1 MAFLLDTN
9 VCIGILTGR
18 SPQAVEK
25 LRQLSPSDVRVAS
38 VVRAELQFGAR
49 NSSRVEANLALLAT
63 FLAPFASVPFDDFAA
78 DYYGRIRA
86 DLHRAGVLIGPGRV
100 GEAGL
105 CPAEPGRGKEWKP
118 SQGFHVND
126 MLIAATAL
134 AHDLVLVTR
143 NVKEFG
149 RVPGLRWVDWEG

>member
-18 SPQAVEK
+18 SPQAVER
-25 LRQLSPSDVRVAS
+25 LRRLSPSDVRVAS
-38 VVRAELQFGAR
+38 VVRAELLFGAR
-49 NSSRVEANLALLAT
+49 NSSRVEGNLALLAT
-63 FLAPFASVPFDDFAA
+63 FLAPFASVPFDDMAA

-86 DLHRAGVLIGPGRV
+86 DLHRAGEIIGP
-100 GEAGL
+100 
-105 CPAEPGRGKEWKP
+105 
-118 SQGFHVND
+118 ND

>member
-1 MAFLLDTN
+1 
-9 VCIGILTGR
+9 
-18 SPQAVEK
+18 
-25 LRQLSPSDVRVAS
+25 VRVAS

-86 DLHRAGVLIGPGRV
+86 DLHRSGELIGP
-100 GEAGL
+100 
-105 CPAEPGRGKEWKP
+105 
-118 SQGFHVND
+118 ND

-143 NVKEFG
+143 NVKELG
-149 RVPGLRWVDWEG
+149 RVSGLRWVDWEG